1 MKMSLK
7 DAAQLARG
15 SYKPRLIQSPTIAD
29 SLDTADDV
37 QAHLTDNGIL
47 LLPGSNSILDYA
59 HYNLRVFNIGGKK
72 YRLASRADER
82 GHSGTV
88 WHQGF
93 LRYARS
99 VFTWVGTRKPR
110 FIIGHSLGAAAAQV
124 LSKSWGVPAIG
135 FAAPRPRRGGG
146 SIANDDKCLL
156 ICRVD
161 DVVCGLAPSFHH
173 LGDARFLEP
182 HSKEWG
188 FNHSMTAYVRILE
201 KNKGPDKVPSHWS
214 G

>member
-1 MKMSLK
+1 MRLSLK
-7 DAAQLARG
+7 DAALLARG
-15 SYKPRLIQSPTIAD
+15 SYKPHLIQSPGITD

-59 HYNLRVFNIGGKK
+59 HFNLRVFNIGGKK
-72 YRLASRADER
+72 YRLSSRTDER
-82 GHSGTV
+82 GASGTV

-93 LRYARS
+93 LRYSRS
-99 VFTWVGTRKPR
+99 VFNWVGHRKPK

-124 LSKSWGVPAIG
+124 LSKSWNVPAVG

-146 SIANDDKCLL
+146 SVRNDGKCLV

-161 DVVCGLAPSFHH
+161 DVVCNLAPSFHH
-173 LGDARFLEP
+173 LGQAKFLEP
-182 HSKEWG
+182 DGREWG
-188 FNHSMTAYVRILE
+188 FNHSMNNYVRILQN
-201 KNKGPDKVPSHWS
+201 NKGPDKVPTHWS